1 MEAIHFQTQFRTV
14 HATRTTLVR
23 SSKSGS
29 SSGNLVYPVGIWR
42 STTYLYYLELS
53 MADPNRFPN
62 TCVKGTV
69 CSECALD
76 HVSTSRVLVSPVF
89 SKVLEVRNLF
99 DGHEISFPLS
109 IGKLRHQSS

>member
-14 HATRTTLVR
+14 HATRTTFVR
-23 SSKSGS
+23 SSESGS

-69 CSECALD
+69 C
-76 HVSTSRVLVSPVF
+76 
-89 SKVLEVRNLF
+89 KLF
-99 DGHEISFPLS
+99 DGHEISIPSS